1 MAWNRPS
8 EKAAVSA
15 IQKRKGFRFPVLA
28 VAVLIAALV
37 AVWFV
42 FSGDDPSPK
51 GESAQKAHRT
61 IKAQAPAH
69 RVQDAPT
76 SEEEH
81 VRKIRAEINEKAA
94 NFVTERMTNIVEILG
109 EKPLDPDDPD
119 NALRT
124 RFAKDVA
131 TILAIQ
137 PGEAVPEILV
147 FSFMFEDDARAAA
160 EAEGRE
166 YKGDGGNKDFLE
178 SLKKWKV
185 TMKESDGES
194 LAATKEN
201 LVKSQLELLDGLKE
215 GLSPND
221 SIRAAYEY
229 RVKAAEFRH
238 ELIDMLKEIHT
249 KENNDVAATRGLI
262 AEANKILDEKGFMRI
277 HEESVLSDEEI
288 FENPAVEVGSDSHE
302 TSEEQK

>member
-8 EKAAVSA
+8 EKKEPSPD
-15 IQKRKGFRFPVLA
+15 QRRQGFRFTVLGAVVLVVVA
-28 VAVLIAALV
+28 VAA
-37 AVWFV
+37 WFF
-42 FSGDDPSPK
+42 FSGGDPTPA
-51 GESAQKAHRT
+51 GETAQKAHRT
-61 IKAQAPAH
+61 IKAQAHA
-69 RVQDAPT
+69 QKEKEAPT
-76 SEEEH
+76 PEEAR
-81 VRKIRAEINEKAA
+81 VRKIRKEINEKAA

-124 RFAKDVA
+124 RFAQDVA

-137 PGEAVPEILV
+137 PGEAIPEILV
-147 FSFMFEDDARAAA
+147 FSFMFEDDARVAA

-166 YKGDGGNKDFLE
+166 YSGDGGNKDFLE

-185 TMKESDGES
+185 TMKETDGET

-201 LVKSQLELLDGLKE
+201 LVKSQLELLDGMKE

-229 RVKAAEFRH
+229 RVKAAQFRH

-262 AEANKILDEKGFMRI
+262 AEANKILDEKGFMHI
-277 HEESVLSDEEI
+277 NEESVLSAEEI
-288 FENPAVEVGSDSHE
+288 YENPPPETESDSE
-302 TSEEQK
+302 

>member
-8 EKAAVSA
+8 EKAAASP
-15 IQKRKGFRFPVLA
+15 IQKRKVYRFPVLV
-28 VAVLIAALV
+28 VAVLIAAFV

-51 GESAQKAHRT
+51 GESAQKALRT
-61 IKAQAPAH
+61 IKTQTPAH
-69 RVQDAPT
+69 RAQDATPP
-76 SEEEH
+76 EEER
-81 VRKIRAEINEKAA
+81 VRKIREEINEKAA

-109 EKPLDPDDPD
+109 EKPLDPEDPD

-124 RFAKDVA
+124 RFAQDVA
-131 TILAIQ
+131 TLLAIQ
-137 PGEAVPEILV
+137 PGEAIPEILV

-166 YKGDGGNKDFLE
+166 YDGDGGNKDFLE

-185 TMKESDGES
+185 TIKESDGES
-194 LAATKEN
+194 LAITKEN
-201 LVKSQLELLDGLKE
+201 LVKSQLELLDGMKE

-229 RVKAAEFRH
+229 RVKAAQFRH

-262 AEANKILDEKGFMRI
+262 AEANKILDEKGFMNI
-277 HEESVLSDEEI
+277 NEESVLSEEEI
-288 FENPAVEVGSDSHE
+288 YENPPPEAEGDS
-302 TSEEQK
+302 